1 MRTIKFRGKRVNR
14 NGEWVYG
21 DLRQLEDRC
30 LILLTGADAYKV
42 GIDAYWVQEET
53 ICQYTGLKDIN
64 DKEIYEGDVVDW
76 NFTYQSLGENFGVE
90 FRDTIVR
97 GIVKWHQGGF
107 ILEVVN
113 NDFENAGFYGISA
126 LNTDTE
132 SDVEII
138 GNIHDNIEL
147 LTKTNNND
155 TTE

>member
-14 NGEWVYG
+14 NGEWAYG

-30 LILLTGADAYKV
+30 LILPTCADAYKA
-42 GIDAYWVQEET
+42 GIDADLVQEET
-53 ICQYTGLKDIN
+53 IGQFTGLKDIN

-147 LTKTNNND
+147 LTKKVI
-155 TTE
+155 